1 MLINGSA
8 VFKAKQTSLKLRPAF
23 HDPQADFTLS
33 VEHAANVVS
42 ILNVSHPA
50 PVMVLGAEEL
60 AYFQTCTE
68 EVLLGHFEFIRS
80 RTKLFIACEKAEDD
94 HILQNV
100 IQTFGM
106 ALWYSPKPI
115 SMVLKELREYFQH
128 VFFPPQTIHGVYMEV
143 FDLGVLLTGPSG
155 VGKSE
160 LALELINRGH
170 RLIAD
175 DAPEFRLEG
184 PDWIIGNC
192 PQLLRDFLEVRG
204 LGILNIRE
212 MFGDTAVKKQK
223 RLHLI
228 VHVMAISKE
237 EILSIDRLQGL
248 HQSVNILG
256 VVVPKV
262 TIPVAA
268 GRNLAI
274 LVEGAVRHHM
284 LKLNGSLAARQF
296 ASMQEKSLVGEP
308 L

>member
-1 MLINGSA
+1 MLITGSA
-8 VFKAKQTSLKLRPAF
+8 VFKAKQSSLKLRRPF
-23 HDPQADFTLS
+23 YDPQPDFSITS
-33 VEHAANVVS
+33 DSPHIIS
-42 ILNVSHPA
+42 ILNVSHPT
-50 PVMVLGAEEL
+50 PVMILGPEEL
-60 AYFQTCTE
+60 AYFQSCSEAT
-68 EVLLGHFEFIRS
+68 LLIHFEYIKT
-80 RTKLFIACEKAEDD
+80 RTKLLVVCEKSDESP
-94 HILQNV
+94 ILMNAA
-100 IQTFGM
+100 QTFGI
-106 ALWYSPKPI
+106 ALWFSVKHAV
-115 SMVLKELREYFQH
+115 MVLKELKAFFQH
-128 VFFPPQTIHGVYMEV
+128 LIHPPQTIHGVFMEV

-175 DAPEFRLEG
+175 DAPEFRLEAT
-184 PDWIIGNC
+184 DWVIGTC

-204 LGILNIRE
+204 LGILNIRD

-223 RLHLI
+223 RLQLI
-228 VHVMAISKE
+228 VHVMAIPKE
-237 EILSIDRLQGL
+237 EILSIDRIQGL

-256 VVVPKV
+256 MVVPKV

-268 GRNLAI
+268 GRNLAV

-296 ASMQEKSLVGEP
+296 ANMQERVLIGEA